1 MSTSRG
7 WLLKLGIDS
16 FGVVGERE
24 LIHVLPY
31 TPRLFIVPQTPEY
44 CRQVMRWEDL
54 LLPVMNLS
62 ARFGSNNEQ
71 PFADSTTELEFEMLV
86 GIVAY
91 RPDTS
96 GNKIAHGALMLNRIP
111 ERVTVSDE
119 QACDIPSGSRDWA
132 AASLACF
139 EHPVHGAMPILDL
152 RYIFAAAGAV

>member
-16 FGVVGERE
+16 FAVVGERE

-44 CRQVMRWEDL
+44 CRHVMRWEDL

-62 ARFGSNNEQ
+62 ARFGNNNEQ
-71 PFADSTTELEFEMLV
+71 PFADSTTELEFDLLV

-91 RPDTS
+91 RLDTNS
-96 GNKIAHGALMLNRIP
+96 SRILHGALMLNRIP

-119 QACDIPSGSRDWA
+119 QACALPSGSRDWA
-132 AASLACF
+132 AAALSCF

-152 RYIFAAAGAV
+152 PYIFSAASA